1 MKSSFVWNTTDTMR
15 QSSPAR
21 SAGPLRSPRIRLL
34 LFAFLLVVPACAG
47 SDSAGPSVEAPVI
60 NVAGVE
66 NGGVYEEAVTIS
78 VTIDRGTLVATL
90 NGESF
95 FSGQTVSEPGSYVL
109 RVDAASQ
116 GGTSSLEID
125 FEIRFSGESLLIVR
139 MLNLG
144 ENGAGG
150 GGDALLVTDSSA
162 NGMRHALID
171 AGPAGENAADPG
183 FVQRRLAQ
191 LGVDT
196 LEVLVL
202 THAHSDHYGGM
213 LPVVNGT
220 TVEEFVYNG
229 QNRSLFGYEQITS
242 AANSRAGS
250 VTIPTTTETRSLG
263 LGSGPTVLTM
273 IPGLP
278 DNLNVDTNDGSDLN
292 DGSLG
297 TSVTK
302 GAFSM
307 FVTGDG
313 EVDANLRW
321 RRDYASLTSDLTV
334 LKVGHHGANDAV
346 FDQGFSSSGIA
357 WLEHTAAAVHLVSS
371 NGSTHPR
378 IAALNALLGR
388 PAETYCTNVHGD
400 IELRA
405 TGSGQWTVT
414 VQRNA
419 DLDCAPGDTATS

>member
-1 MKSSFVWNTTDTMR
+1 MHPYSARLARPTARRSSRRLLWFPVLLLVVAC
-15 QSSPAR
+15 SSGG
-21 SAGPLRSPRIRLL
+21 SAGPTVEPPVIT
-34 LFAFLLVVPACAG
+34 VTG
-47 SDSAGPSVEAPVI
+47 VEA
-60 NVAGVE
+60 
-66 NGGVYEEAVTIS
+66 GGVYEEPVTIS
-78 VTIDRGTLVATL
+78 VTIDRGTFEATL
-90 NGESF
+90 DDDAF
-95 FSGQTVSEPGSYVL
+95 FSGQTVSEPGSYLL
-109 RVDAASQ
+109 RVEATNQ
-116 GGTSSLEID
+116 GRTSTRQIE

-139 MLNLG
+139 MLDLG

-150 GGDALLVTDSSA
+150 GGDAILVTDSSA

-171 AGPAGENAADPG
+171 AGPSGENAADPG
-183 FVQRRLAQ
+183 FVQRRLLQ

-196 LEVLVL
+196 LDVMIL

-220 TVEEFVYNG
+220 AIREFVYNG
-229 QNRSLFGYEQITS
+229 QSRSLLGYESVLS
-242 AANSRAGS
+242 AANSRAGE
-250 VTIPTTTETRSLG
+250 VVVPAGIETRALG
-263 LGSGPTVLTM
+263 LGGVPTTLVM